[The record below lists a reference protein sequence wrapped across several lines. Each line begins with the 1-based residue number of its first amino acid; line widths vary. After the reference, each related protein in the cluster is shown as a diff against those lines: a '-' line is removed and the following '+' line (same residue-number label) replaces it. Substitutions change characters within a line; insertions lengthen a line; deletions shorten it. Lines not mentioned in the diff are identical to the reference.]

1 MKFLKVKISSD
12 FLAKIGYPLMF
23 ENVSY
28 VEVLNTLQYDPHHF
42 FLLAKISFKP
52 GFDEKIFENHQ
63 IIRLFY
69 LLRKAGN
76 EILCLMG
83 LTRETAFWPA
93 LPVGHWAIVPPVVLD
108 PESSHFMF
116 VVDEHSQKQLLDTF
130 SKYADSAEILAI
142 ADIEKSIPTST
153 MLMPNFTTRQ
163 REIAQYAIR
172 KGYLE
177 MPKRITAKKIAEH
190 FGISVSAMNEHLR
203 KVEGIALRYFF
214 S

>member
-1 MKFLKVKISSD
+1 MKISSD
-12 FLAKIGYPLMF
+12 FLAKIGYPLIF
-23 ENVSY
+23 ENISY

-52 GFDEKIFENHQ
+52 GFGEDQWQELFRDHK

-69 LLRKAGN
+69 PLRKAGN

-83 LTRETAFWPA
+83 LSRDTAFWPA
-93 LPVGHWAIVPPVVLD
+93 LPVGHWAIVPPVILD

-116 VVDEHSQKQLLDTF
+116 IVDEESQKQLLDTL
-130 SKYADSAEILAI
+130 SKYADSAQILAM
-142 ADIEKSIPTST
+142 ADIEKSIPTSD

-172 KGYLE
+172 NGYLE